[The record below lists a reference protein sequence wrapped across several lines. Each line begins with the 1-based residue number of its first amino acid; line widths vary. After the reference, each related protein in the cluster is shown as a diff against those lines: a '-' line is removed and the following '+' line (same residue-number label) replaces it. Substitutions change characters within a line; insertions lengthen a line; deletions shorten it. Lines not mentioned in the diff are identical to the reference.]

1 MQSTTGKLPA
11 GKGHYSQSTSGQKS
25 NGLSTTGNAMVG
37 KIPRGQ
43 RDWQA
48 TYDRPGFRS
57 MKNCVAQKKGF
68 VKNLNI
74 FALIKSLE
82 IICSKTLERKV
93 CNLKSAQWNS
103 ATSKTQRESE
113 SKNAFSGGGFLF
125 IQQKESELAG

>member
-48 TYDRPGFRS
+48 TYDRPLKIPLMNTMTE
-57 MKNCVAQKKGF
+57 MK
-68 VKNLNI
+68 I
-74 FALIKSLE
+74 H
-82 IICSKTLERKV
+82 
-93 CNLKSAQWNS
+93 
-103 ATSKTQRESE
+103 
-113 SKNAFSGGGFLF
+113 
-125 IQQKESELAG
+125 

>member
-48 TYDRPGFRS
+48 TYDRP
-57 MKNCVAQKKGF
+57 
-68 VKNLNI
+68 
-74 FALIKSLE
+74 LI
-82 IICSKTLERKV
+82 R
-93 CNLKSAQWNS
+93 
-103 ATSKTQRESE
+103 
-113 SKNAFSGGGFLF
+113 
-125 IQQKESELAG
+125 